1 MSHTCR
7 LIFLLAVLTPIA
19 AQAQKD
25 VASCKPLLDASTRQ
39 NATPYHLYMS
49 ITQVPSDSKPQLGES
64 ISTGGAIYV
73 LVDGK
78 WQKST
83 MTPASMAQQE
93 QENIRN
99 ASVYSC
105 KPLREESVGGV
116 AAAVYSSHVESHDIK
131 TDSQVWIAKSTGL
144 VLRIDTDLE
153 TSHVAQRFEDTNVH
167 PPAGVQ

>member
-1 MSHTCR
+1 LSHTYR
-7 LIFLLAVLTPIA
+7 LMLLLTVLTPMG

-25 VASCKPLLDASTRQ
+25 VASCKPLLDASAKQ

-64 ISTGGAIYV
+64 INTGGAIYV
-73 LVDGK
+73 LFDGK
-78 WQKST
+78 WQKSP
-83 MTPASMAQQE
+83 MTPAAMAEQE

-116 AAAVYSSHVESHDIK
+116 AATVYSSHVENHDTK

-144 VLRIDTDLE
+144 ILRIDTDLE
-153 TSHVAQRFEDTNVH
+153 TSHVAQRFEFTNVH

>member
-1 MSHTCR
+1 MSHTYR
-7 LIFLLAVLTPIA
+7 LMLLLTALTPLV

-25 VASCKPLLDASTRQ
+25 VASCKPVLDASTRQ

-64 ISTGGAIYV
+64 VSTGGAIYV
-73 LVDGK
+73 LADGK

-99 ASVYSC
+99 ASAYSC
-105 KPLREESVGGV
+105 KPLREESVSGV
-116 AAAVYSSHVESHDIK
+116 AATVYSAHIESNDIK
-131 TDSQVWIAKSTGL
+131 TDSQIWIAKGTGL
-144 VLRIDTDLE
+144 VLRIDSDLG
-153 TSHVAQRFEDTNVH
+153 TSHVAQRFEYTNVH

>member
-7 LIFLLAVLTPIA
+7 LILVLAVLTPIA

-78 WQKST
+78 WQKSN

-116 AAAVYSSHVESHDIK
+116 AATVYSSHVESHDIK

-153 TSHVAQRFEDTNVH
+153 TSHVAQRFEYTNVH